1 MSISSRDVWLVS
13 WMLLAYLIGDLTSLQ
28 ATSGCND
35 TMEGCLKCQADDGGG
50 SLHIKCIKCAH
61 LIVMGSRECVESC
74 PLGYREEWSS
84 QIDYMGRVCAEGSL
98 LLSAL
103 ALSGSKLSVVVGVL
117 CGAAICV
124 LLLVMAGLLLR
135 FRRSRSSRHWKQEE
149 QHLSAGSAQ
158 STISRHSHGDAA
170 ERGEFLKHVWTLR
183 PEAPVFLAMLN
194 DTRRQVRSLLQ
205 AHSSK
210 HSAVQAYRPVLKD
223 LSRILILLN
232 RRDDSITYPPDDW
245 RTLLGWGDRVLR
257 RYKKHKP
264 QEVDQLVSFLQIPL
278 QTNVFA
284 CQLGSAPKSNSLSSF
299 QPPSSPNSP
308 QPVTPRGVGP
318 ASGDWSDS
326 CADDSLW
333 DCTAMN
339 EWPSAREFLD
349 EDDFLTLGFRPQD
362 EITTEL

>member
-13 WMLLAYLIGDLTSLQ
+13 WMLLACLIGDLTSLQ
-28 ATSGCND
+28 ASSGCND
-35 TMEGCLKCQADDGGG
+35 TMEGCLRCQADDSGG
-50 SLHIKCIKCAH
+50 SIHIKCIKCAH

-103 ALSGSKLSVVVGVL
+103 ALSGSKLSIVVGVL

-124 LLLVMAGLLLR
+124 LLLVLAGLLLR
-135 FRRSRSSRHWKQEE
+135 LRRSRSSRHWKQEE

-245 RTLLGWGDRVLR
+245 RTLLGWAERVLR

-264 QEVDQLVSFLQIPL
+264 QEPPS
-278 QTNVFA
+278 
-284 CQLGSAPKSNSLSSF
+284 
-299 QPPSSPNSP
+299 PSSPNSP
-308 QPVTPRGVGP
+308 QPVTPLGVGP

>member
-1 MSISSRDVWLVS
+1 MSNPSRDVWLVS
-13 WMLLAYLIGDLTSLQ
+13 WMLLACLIGDLTSLQ
-28 ATSGCND
+28 PSIGCNA
-35 TMEGCLKCQADDGGG
+35 TMEDCLKCRSADTGG
-50 SLHIKCIKCAH
+50 SLCVKCAN
-61 LIVMGSRECVESC
+61 LIVMESRLCVDSC

-98 LLSAL
+98 LLGAL
-103 ALSGSKLSVVVGVL
+103 ALSGSRLSVVVGVL
-117 CGAAICV
+117 CGAAICI
-124 LLLVMAGLLLR
+124 LLLVAAGILLR
-135 FRRSRSSRHWKQEE
+135 FRRSRSTRHWKQEE

-170 ERGEFLKHVWTLR
+170 ERGEFLKHIWTLR
-183 PEAPVFLAMLN
+183 SEAPIFLAMLN
-194 DTRRQVRSLLQ
+194 DTRRQVRTLLQ
-205 AHSSK
+205 AHTSK

-232 RRDDSITYPPDDW
+232 RRDDCITYPPDDW
-245 RTLLGWGDRVLR
+245 RTLLGWGERVLR
-257 RYKKHKP
+257 RYKKHNP
-264 QEVDQLVSFLQIPL
+264 QEVDQLVNFLKI
-278 QTNVFA
+278 QTNPTYSTH
-284 CQLGSAPKSNSLSSF
+284 LGNAPKSNSLSSF
-299 QPPSSPNSP
+299 QAASNPSSP
-308 QPVTPRGVGP
+308 QPVGP
-318 ASGDWSDS
+318 IGPISGDWSDS

>member
-1 MSISSRDVWLVS
+1 
-13 WMLLAYLIGDLTSLQ
+13 
-28 ATSGCND
+28 
-35 TMEGCLKCQADDGGG
+35 MEGCLKCQNTEMGG
-50 SLHIKCIKCAH
+50 SLCIKCTH
-61 LIVMGSRECVESC
+61 LIVVESRECVNSC

-84 QIDYMGRVCAEGSL
+84 RLDYMGRVCAEGSL
-98 LLSAL
+98 LLGAL
-103 ALSGSKLSVVVGVL
+103 ALSGPKLSVVIGVL
-117 CGAAICV
+117 CGAIICI
-124 LLLVMAGLLLR
+124 LLLIVVSLLLR

-170 ERGEFLKHVWTLR
+170 ERGEFLKHLWTLR

-194 DTRRQVRSLLQ
+194 DTRRQVRTLLQ
-205 AHSSK
+205 THSSK
-210 HSAVQAYRPVLKD
+210 PSAVQAYRPVLKD

-245 RTLLGWGDRVLR
+245 RTLLGWGERVLR
-257 RYKKHKP
+257 RYKKHNP
-264 QEVDQLVSFLQIPL
+264 QEVDQLVNFLQI
-278 QTNVFA
+278 QTNNTPSN
-284 CQLGSAPKSNSLSSF
+284 QLGSVPKSNSLSSF
-299 QPPSSPNSP
+299 QPSSNPNSP
-308 QPVTPRGVGP
+308 QPITPLGP
-318 ASGDWSDS
+318 VSGDWSDS